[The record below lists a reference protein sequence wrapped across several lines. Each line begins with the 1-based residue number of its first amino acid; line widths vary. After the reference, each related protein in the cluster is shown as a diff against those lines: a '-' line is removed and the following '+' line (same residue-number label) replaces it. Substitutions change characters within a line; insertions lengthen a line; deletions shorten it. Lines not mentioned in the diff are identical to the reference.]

1 MYQAR
6 SKTQAMQLL
15 KDAQNKLNR
24 EECVS
29 NMEQRS
35 SDAAPKDVQIKFN
48 KEECVSDMEQRESYA
63 AKKNVQ
69 IKSSMEECA

>member
-1 MYQAR
+1 M
-6 SKTQAMQLL
+6 
-15 KDAQNKLNR
+15 
-24 EECVS
+24 S

-35 SDAAPKDVQIKFN
+35 SDAAPKDVHIKFN
-48 KEECVSDMEQRESYA
+48 KEECVSDMEQRESNA